1 MPDPVSCEVVS
12 EHRSRMQQLLRSIA
26 VLLLGSGA
34 LGILT
39 TTVAWV
45 VETDGYRSLDNAK
58 SILLFSFT
66 AAVTALVLLLTARR
80 GPARAASV
88 AMLALLFLVGTT
100 SVVSGQPLNGPGLLV
115 YPPLIVMAALVL
127 GAPGNLVVTC
137 LSMMTA
143 VLLYAV
149 DLRHQPYLVTAPPE
163 LTQLLLCLQYLSLT
177 GGLMLAATRQIN
189 RAEREMDQENLHLI
203 TEIDARILD
212 YEEALDELSASQ
224 QTLRQMYRR
233 ALQTRED
240 EQRRL
245 ARELHDGVV
254 QQLIALS
261 YRLRSDGAEPDLEA
275 LRGEA
280 RVVINQLRSVI
291 GELRPTGL
299 EEMGL
304 SVAIEHYVGR
314 LAGPRLPAIVL
325 DMERVGVHDLPPDT
339 ATCLF
344 RVAQEA
350 LRNVVRHAEANQ
362 ARLTLQ
368 KDGSRV
374 ILTVDDDGRGFDASP
389 PLQTMLYSLA
399 QRDHFGLVNLVERV
413 QAIGGQVSI
422 QSGTGQGTQLRV
434 EAPIA
439 WEDGDLWRT

>member
-1 MPDPVSCEVVS
+1 
-12 EHRSRMQQLLRSIA
+12 MQQLLRTIA
-26 VLLLGSGA
+26 VLLLGYGA
-34 LGILT
+34 LGIIT
-39 TTVAWV
+39 TTGAWI
-45 VETDGYRSLDNAK
+45 VETDGYRSLDDATG
-58 SILLFSFT
+58 ILLFSVT

-80 GPARAASV
+80 GPVRAVSV
-88 AMLALLFLVGTT
+88 AMLVVLFLISTL
-100 SVVSGQPLNGPGLLV
+100 SVAGGQQLNGPGLLV
-115 YPPLIVMAALVL
+115 YPPLIVMAALLL

-137 LSMMTA
+137 LSMMAA
-143 VLLYAV
+143 VVLYAV
-149 DLRHQPYLVTAPPE
+149 DLRHRSYPVTAPPE

-177 GGLMLAATRQIN
+177 GRLMLAATRQIN
-189 RAEREMDQENLHLI
+189 RAEREMDRENLHLI
-203 TEIDARILD
+203 REIDARILD
-212 YEEALDELSASQ
+212 YEAALDELSASQ
-224 QTLRQMYRR
+224 HTLRQMYRR

-261 YRLRSDGAEPDLEA
+261 YRLRSDGTEPDLDA

-314 LAGPRLPAIVL
+314 LTGPRLPAVVL
-325 DMERVGVHDLPPDT
+325 DLDRVGVHDLPPDT

-350 LRNVVRHAEANQ
+350 LRNVVRHAEARQ
-362 ARLTLQ
+362 ARLTLRR
-368 KDGSRV
+368 DGSRV
-374 ILTVDDDGRGFDASP
+374 TLAVADDGRGFDTSP

-413 QAIGGQVSI
+413 QAVGGQVSI
-422 QSGTGQGTQLRV
+422 QSSTGQGTRLRV
-434 EAPIA
+434 EAPIV
-439 WEDGDLWRT
+439 WEDAAPWTT